1 MYYLGIDG
9 GGTKTKFILCDE
21 KGKILTSVE
30 ESTCHYLQVGLNGLT
45 NVLKQG
51 LENICKKAN
60 INKEE
65 IVSAYAGMPG
75 YGDIK
80 GDMNKIQSAV
90 IEALSNISFS
100 IGNDGENALAGA
112 LACKDGI
119 NIVAG
124 TGSIGFGHNS
134 KTNTTIKCGGWHHG
148 LGSDEGSAFWIA
160 QRLLCEFTRQ
170 SDGRDEKT
178 KLYEKVRHH
187 LNLDDDGEIINI
199 VVTEWNIDRTKVA
212 GLSKLIDE
220 LFDEND
226 PYAIKI
232 INAAAK
238 ELSEI
243 IIALYNN
250 LGFTNQVIVSYTG
263 GVFNMGNKIIN
274 ALGNNLPKDKMILK
288 EPTLGPD
295 KGSLLLA
302 LQNGNVEITDE
313 IVNNLK

>member
-21 KGKILTSVE
+21 KGKIITSVE
-30 ESTCHYLQVGLNGLT
+30 ESTCHYLQVGFDGLT

-51 LENICKKAN
+51 IENICNKTN
-60 INKEE
+60 INKEK

-80 GDMNKIQSAV
+80 DDMESIKNAV
-90 IEALSNISFS
+90 KQALGSISFS

-124 TGSIGFGHNS
+124 TGSIGFGYNS

-178 KLYEKVRHH
+178 KLYEEVKER
-187 LNLDDDGEIINI
+187 LNLNDDGEIISL
-199 VVTEWNIDRTKVA
+199 VVTKWKIDRTKVA
-212 GLSKLIDE
+212 SLARTVDK

-232 INAAAK
+232 INSAAK

-243 IIALYNN
+243 VIALYNN
-250 LGFTNQVIVSYTG
+250 LGFTNQVVVSYTG

-288 EPTLGPD
+288 EPILGPD

-302 LQNGNVEITDE
+302 LKNGNVEITDE
-313 IVNNLK
+313 IVTNLK